1 MRWVN
6 LPRSGQT
13 SSRISSV
20 IHPEGHKKPR
30 ATSEAQQASYVQLR
44 SEVIIQQKL
53 LSWVENLTKAHFT
66 FTKKFYGTTQ
76 TFQGNIM
83 PTVKHGSSVQGRP
96 KEYAS

>member
-66 FTKKFYGTTQ
+66 FTKKVLWDDT
-76 TFQGNIM
+76 NISG
-83 PTVKHGSSVQGRP
+83 KHHANS
-96 KEYAS
+96 KAW